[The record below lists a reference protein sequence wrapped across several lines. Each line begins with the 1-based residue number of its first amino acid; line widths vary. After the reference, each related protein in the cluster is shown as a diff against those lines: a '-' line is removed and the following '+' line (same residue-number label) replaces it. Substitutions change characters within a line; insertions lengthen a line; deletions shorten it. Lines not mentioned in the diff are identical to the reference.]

1 MESISDQLKIMVD
14 DEEIFKSSKLFKCIL
29 GLNEMESSV
38 FSYLLKHEK
47 ASTLELTNVL
57 NKDRSSIQR
66 ALQVLIDRNVIL
78 RESMSLKEFA
88 EAKGK
93 VESHKRGY
101 LYVYSAKGLEDIKTQ
116 FKELLDKWYESMI
129 NYVENLDTLCECCGI
144 KFEEC

>member
-14 DEEIFKSSKLFKCIL
+14 DEEIYKSSKLFKCIL
-29 GLNEMESSV
+29 GLNELESSV

-66 ALQVLIDRNVIL
+66 ALQILIERNVIL

-88 EAKGK
+88 ESKGK
-93 VESHKRGY
+93 EESHKRGY
-101 LYVYSAKGLEDIKTQ
+101 LYVYSAKGFEEIKIQ
-116 FKELLDKWYESMI
+116 FRELLDKWYQSMK
-129 NYVENLDTLCECCGI
+129 NYIENLHDLFDCFETSGELC
-144 KFEEC
+144 